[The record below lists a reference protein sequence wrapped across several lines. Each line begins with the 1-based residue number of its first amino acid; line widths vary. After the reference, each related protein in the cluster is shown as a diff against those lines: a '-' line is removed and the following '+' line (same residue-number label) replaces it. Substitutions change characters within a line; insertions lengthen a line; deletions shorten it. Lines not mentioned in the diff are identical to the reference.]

1 LVAGA
6 DFSVAQVPARRKKT
20 LASHARVFFASSVRG
35 FVLEGRRRR
44 DYDAG
49 VVEPP
54 GVVEPE
60 PGVVPGVAGA
70 GEAGGVPPGAGVAAP
85 GAGVVAPGAG
95 VVAPGVGLVAGAGA
109 SSFLLQALSATA
121 STEAIIKVLLI
132 II

>member
-1 LVAGA
+1 MPGFFLRLQCGGA
-6 DFSVAQVPARRKKT
+6 C
-20 LASHARVFFASSVRG
+20 LN
-35 FVLEGRRRR
+35 

-60 PGVVPGVAGA
+60 PGVVPGVGA
-70 GEAGGVPPGAGVAAP
+70 GEAGGVP
-85 GAGVVAPGAG
+85 PGAG

>member
-1 LVAGA
+1 MRLQCGG
-6 DFSVAQVPARRKKT
+6 SCLKY
-20 LASHARVFFASSVRG
+20 
-35 FVLEGRRRR
+35 
-44 DYDAG
+44 YDAG

-60 PGVVPGVAGA
+60 PGVVPGAAGA
-70 GEAGGVPPGAGVAAP
+70 GEAGGVP
-85 GAGVVAPGAG
+85 PGAG

>member
-1 LVAGA
+1 MKL
-6 DFSVAQVPARRKKT
+6 
-20 LASHARVFFASSVRG
+20 
-35 FVLEGRRRR
+35 
-44 DYDAG
+44 YDAG

-60 PGVVPGVAGA
+60 PGVVPGVGA
-70 GEAGGVPPGAGVAAP
+70 GEAGGVPPGAG
-85 GAGVVAPGAG
+85 AGVE
-95 VVAPGVGLVAGAGA
+95 APGVGLAAGAGA